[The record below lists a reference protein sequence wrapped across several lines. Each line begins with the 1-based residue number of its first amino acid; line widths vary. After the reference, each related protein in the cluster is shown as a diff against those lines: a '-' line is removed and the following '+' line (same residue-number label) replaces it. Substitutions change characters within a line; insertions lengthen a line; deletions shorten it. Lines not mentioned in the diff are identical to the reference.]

1 MGFRT
6 ERMRSIPGRGSIM
19 VKAKVGWRLGAAM
32 ATEQTSISKKQR
44 YSLLLE
50 YVVQGQG
57 EQVAAQVKLER
68 WAEVKFCFRV

>member
-1 MGFRT
+1 
-6 ERMRSIPGRGSIM
+6 M

-32 ATEQTSISKKQR
+32 ATEQASISKKQR

-50 YVVQGQG
+50 CVVQGQG

-68 WAEVKFCFRV
+68 WAEVKFCFRVWTSSWE

>member
-1 MGFRT
+1 
-6 ERMRSIPGRGSIM
+6 M
-19 VKAKVGWRLGAAM
+19 VKAKVGWRLDAAT
-32 ATEQTSISKKQR
+32 AAKQTSISKKQR

-50 YVVQGQG
+50 CIVQEQG

>member
-6 ERMRSIPGRGSIM
+6 EKRRSIPGRGSIM
-19 VKAKVGWRLGAAM
+19 VKAKVGWRLGAAT
-32 ATEQTSISKKQR
+32 ATKQTSILKKQR

-50 YVVQGQG
+50 CIVQGQG
-57 EQVAAQVKLER
+57 EQVTAQIKLER